1 MQPSSNATRS
11 LSSEIV
17 GRSKLA
23 SVKPSMAPKHD
34 ARRSNAWV
42 LILSLGL
49 LQSAGWAQ
57 EPRLPGTIPPVTMP
71 PINSAVVAPL
81 NESNASTPRI
91 IDVQIKGNQRVSK
104 NKILEKLQTRPDR
117 DFSPDLLQADVQ
129 ELMLMKEFRNVRPY
143 VAEQDE
149 GVLVTFEVIEKPRV
163 TQVNFIGNRAIT
175 NRALIKEAA
184 IKEGDPLDLYTVRL
198 AQQRL
203 EDLYKRKGFPQTEV
217 TVVEGDDE
225 GHSEVTFL
233 INEDQVREIV
243 DVKFIGNSFVSGA
256 RLGSFIKS
264 KPGWFAPVYRTRY
277 SKEKLV
283 SDRER
288 LTAYYRNFGF
298 FNAVIDTETRYSDDH
313 SKVHLTFIISEG
325 PRYKIR
331 DVALAGNE
339 IYTSDELFTL
349 LELQTGEDFNAA
361 EMTRDVN
368 SLKDLYG
375 SKGYINA
382 QVKAD
387 PLFLDEPG
395 LIDLVYKVEE
405 GEQYRVGRINVHIG
419 GDYGVTKQSVVLSRL
434 DLRPGDIIDIRKI
447 RESERRL
454 AASGL
459 FLAEPAMG
467 QMPRIEIK
475 PRENSFEDS
484 VRAAGLDF
492 RGQSP
497 DGPVQQKADL
507 DYFLPP
513 QKNSN
518 STWFWPR

>member
-1 MQPSSNATRS
+1 MQFSLIAISQLGFEMIGRSNLKPLNIQPAPIHRVGNRSTFVRTSFALALS
-11 LSSEIV
+11 LSLLSSV
-17 GRSKLA
+17 GVS
-23 SVKPSMAPKHD
+23 
-34 ARRSNAWV
+34 
-42 LILSLGL
+42 
-49 LQSAGWAQ
+49 Q
-57 EPRLPGTIPPVTMP
+57 EPRFPPTT
-71 PINSAVVAPL
+71 NAAAADQL
-81 NESNASTPRI
+81 NETTAVPKI

-129 ELMLMKEFRNVRPY
+129 ELMLMKEFRNVRPF
-143 VAEQDE
+143 VAEQGD
-149 GVLVTFEVIEKPRV
+149 GVLITFEVVEKPRV
-163 TQVNFIGNRAIT
+163 TQVRFIGNRAIT
-175 NRALIKEAA
+175 NRALNKEVA
-184 IKEGDPLDLYTVRL
+184 IKEGDPLDLYAVRL
-198 AQQRL
+198 AQQRI
-203 EDLYKRKGFPQTEV
+203 EDLYQRKGFPQTEV
-217 TVVEGDDE
+217 TVVESDE
-225 GHSEVTFL
+225 ESQGEITFL

-243 DVKFIGNSFVSGA
+243 DVKFIGNTFVSGA
-256 RLGSFIKS
+256 RLASFIKS
-264 KPGWFAPVYRTRY
+264 KPGWFSPVYRTRY
-277 SKEKLV
+277 SNDKLV

-313 SKVHLTFIISEG
+313 SKVYLTFIISEG

-331 DVALAGNE
+331 DVALAGND
-339 IYTSDELFTL
+339 IYTSEELFTL

-382 QVKAD
+382 QVEAD
-387 PLFLDEPG
+387 PLFLEEPG
-395 LIDLVYKVEE
+395 LIDLVYKVDE
-405 GEQYRVGRINVHIG
+405 GEQYRVGRINVQIG

-434 DLRPGDIIDIRKI
+434 DLRPGDIIDVRKI

-459 FLAEPAMG
+459 FVAEPAMG

-507 DYFLPP
+507 NLYLPP
-513 QKNSN
+513 RQK
-518 STWFWPR
+518 STWFWSR

>member
-91 IDVQIKGNQRVSK
+91 IGVQIKGNQRVSK

-217 TVVEGDDE
+217 TVVEMRAIVKS
-225 GHSEVTFL
+225 HSSSTK
-233 INEDQVREIV
+233 IRC
-243 DVKFIGNSFVSGA
+243 VKSSMSN
-256 RLGSFIKS
+256 L
-264 KPGWFAPVYRTRY
+264 
-277 SKEKLV
+277 L
-283 SDRER
+283 
-288 LTAYYRNFGF
+288 
-298 FNAVIDTETRYSDDH
+298 ETRSFQGPGLDH
-313 SKVHLTFIISEG
+313 SS
-325 PRYKIR
+325 R
-331 DVALAGNE
+331 AN
-339 IYTSDELFTL
+339 
-349 LELQTGEDFNAA
+349 
-361 EMTRDVN
+361 
-368 SLKDLYG
+368 
-375 SKGYINA
+375 
-382 QVKAD
+382 
-387 PLFLDEPG
+387 
-395 LIDLVYKVEE
+395 
-405 GEQYRVGRINVHIG
+405 RVG
-419 GDYGVTKQSVVLSRL
+419 S
-434 DLRPGDIIDIRKI
+434 LRSIALGIPRK
-447 RESERRL
+447 
-454 AASGL
+454 
-459 FLAEPAMG
+459 
-467 QMPRIEIK
+467 
-475 PRENSFEDS
+475 N
-484 VRAAGLDF
+484 
-492 RGQSP
+492 
-497 DGPVQQKADL
+497 
-507 DYFLPP
+507 
-513 QKNSN
+513 
-518 STWFWPR
+518 W